1 MGDNLR
7 AGNKI
12 HNDKQ
17 VPFNAE
23 ILTSQLGRE
32 FYLTG
37 ITEKGYLIKFIDN
50 DEFKIISKESYL
62 KVLQSK
68 II

>member
-1 MGDNLR
+1 MKLR
-7 AGNKI
+7 SGNKI
-12 HNDKQ
+12 HNGKQ
-17 VPFNAE
+17 VPINAE

-37 ITEKGYLIKFIDN
+37 ITEKGCLIKFIDN

-68 II
+68 KI